1 MTNINRDDRQQ
12 QPEVGGITP
21 FDFHGHQVRVLTAE
35 DGEPRFVLNDLCAVL
50 EIANPRNVRS
60 RLDAECVHQADVLDG
75 RGLTRSTTVVDEAG
89 MYEVILRSDKPE
101 AIEFRRWVTREVL
114 PAIRKHG
121 GYLTEQKI
129 EQALTDPDT
138 IIQLATNLKE
148 EREKRAAAE
157 VEASRSAKVIELQA
171 PKVAKADA
179 HTAATEWKNRQ
190 VFYREVQDWGDL
202 QGVKI
207 LQGSVRELLQRHNM
221 LISGRRSDSGHITRH
236 AAESGWGKNDKG
248 ISDSGHPYCTPKLS
262 PNGQDIAWKWIT
274 KAFAEF
280 GADLN
285 PRKVG

>member
-1 MTNINRDDRQQ
+1 MTDSSHNSNQQ

-21 FDFHGHQVRVLTAE
+21 FDFHGHQVRVVTAE
-35 DGEPRFVLNDLCAVL
+35 DGEPRWVA
-50 EIANPRNVRS
+50 
-60 RLDAECVHQADVLDG
+60 ADVASILSLGRTHDMV
-75 RGLTRSTTVVDEAG
+75 RGLDDDERGTDTIRTPSGDQEMTTVTEAG
-89 MYEVILRSDKPE
+89 LYACILRSRKPE
-101 AIEFRRWVTREVL
+101 AKEFRRWITHEVL